1 MTIGIF
7 GGTFN
12 PVHWGHLRTALEIK
26 NVLKLER
33 MLLIPCGMPP
43 HREQP
48 DTDPDTRL
56 AMLKLAITD
65 FPELEIDDREL
76 RRDGPSY
83 TVDTLGSIRKE
94 FPDMPIAACIGT
106 DAFLHLNTWHRWK
119 ELFELAHVIVA
130 HRPGWSI
137 EKIKEQ
143 LPKEL
148 QQEVAKRMTED
159 LSEITTGDHGKLL
172 DLKVTDIDI
181 SSSNIRQRVN
191 NHESISGLV
200 PVGVEGYIKRHHLYL
215 N

>member
-33 MLLIPCGMPP
+33 MLLIPCGIPP

-48 DTDPDTRL
+48 DAGPEIRL
-56 AMLKLAITD
+56 AMLKLAIAD

-83 TVDTLGSIRKE
+83 TVDTLDSIRRE
-94 FPDMPIAACIGT
+94 FPGTAIVACIGA
-106 DAFLHLNTWHRWK
+106 DAFLHLTTWHQWK
-119 ELFELAHVIVA
+119 DMFKLAHVVVA
-130 HRPGWSI
+130 HRPGWSM

-148 QQEVAKRMTED
+148 QEQVAKR
-159 LSEITTGDHGKLL
+159 STTDISAISNNDHGELL

-181 SSSNIRQRVN
+181 SSSGIRQRIK

-200 PVGVEGYIKRHHLYL
+200 PVGVEGYIKQNHLYE